1 MMRHVARFRQVCYYY
16 YLYLHTLFF
25 VYKSRVVKITE
36 VHWIFLALRVTKAPE
51 HVEGPKALRNKEPV
65 SRTNA
70 TGGQQRPAEY
80 FTSKLQEE

>member
-1 MMRHVARFRQVCYYY
+1 MHPCFSEIGTDSNTKGTAACFEEYQG
-16 YLYLHTLFF
+16 
-25 VYKSRVVKITE
+25 SVKITE